1 MSWLTLRRRISFAP
15 TCVVLIFS
23 LLPATGEVLQ
33 QGEIVAV
40 KELPA
45 VPFLLRRE
53 SKADPAELV
62 NLRQPSLLPAVSAA
76 SRRGGRPLRQPR
88 PDEADPGSR
97 ALGLPDEQLPAA
109 MQVLFASEAGG
120 EEQRLATTGGQEATG
135 VTSWVLFASM
145 EHSDGGPVEIVH
157 GPDGRK
163 DDGVVRSWVLRKPE
177 EQTGS
182 LLDGFKPANSSLK
195 DLHSEYDKLSGCL
208 SADGSRRTYRIAAGY
223 ACPDRYVRVA
233 TETSCVAA
241 ARCLIRPRCYPTCEP
256 DGMLDWTVRNVMI
269 NHREKEPKGCFL
281 YGNPEEGVPY
291 GDLHFN
297 NAGTE
302 TGGYPRSVFCRLL
315 ESNAPPGSSNS
326 STLAHLSRHGNGSHA
341 GTVAARLNHSVASGV
356 NSSAAG
362 SASHQPAVLREHVA
376 SVVPSRAA
384 GSAEETS
391 AEDAIE

>member
-157 GPDGRK
+157 GPDGR
-163 DDGVVRSWVLRKPE
+163 
-177 EQTGS
+177 
-182 LLDGFKPANSSLK
+182 K